1 MADKTLKDVVD
12 SLKTVDNTLK
22 EPVKKSS
29 SDVEREQETARD
41 AKASKEIQQ
50 DILATLKAGVGGAA
64 QADKK
69 QGGLIA
75 GLLGGIG
82 AGIGSI
88 GKAVSKI
95 GPKFIVGMGSIALGI
110 GAFMLGLGGAGK
122 IAELAGFD
130 GKALKSLVENTIGAF
145 SGTDLVAMGAV
156 IAAAMLLEKSKTTKA
171 GVVLG
176 MGAIGAGIS
185 VFLLALG
192 GAGKI
197 AELSGFDGKALNA
210 LVKNVFGAF
219 GGTDL
224 VVMASIIAAAVGL
237 EKTKTTKAG
246 VILGMGAIGAG
257 IGAFLLALGGAG
269 KIGELAGFD
278 GKALNA
284 LVKNTF
290 GAFSGTD
297 MVVMGAIIGAAMGI
311 DKAKVSKVGVVL
323 GMGAIGGGIAAFTL
337 GILAAEGFSSL
348 GALIGLDGKSLK
360 KLIGNFFEAFETVG
374 ISGLVTLL
382 TAGALA
388 GAIPGGAIAVV
399 KGMTAIGAGIAGFS
413 IGLLAAEGFATL
425 GKMLGLDGSALKV
438 LLSNV
443 GEGIG
448 GFIGGIGKGVF
459 EQLQDLDA
467 DKLVQL
473 GKGIAGIGIGIAAF
487 GAGTA
492 IGVVGGVVGALGSF
506 FGVKSPIDTIIE
518 LSKDKDIDAKRL
530 AELGGALEPLG
541 KGLAAFSGFS
551 MSGGMIGDS
560 DLESF
565 IKVIAKIGDSD
576 VVIDKTKMEALAA
589 GLTPLGTAIS
599 GFANVD
605 IAKIVDTS
613 TFGKSTLEIFFLLL
627 ASDKLKA
634 LATATEMQAVADGI
648 TPLGKAMDTFSG
660 LDMASIVG
668 NNWTPG
674 KETSFESFIGALG
687 TATEKIKNPTHLQ
700 NVAIGVR
707 ALGEAMQTFA
717 GIDAEAI
724 STAMR
729 STVMDVPSTEGVRK
743 TTTRKKYVNGKL
755 VVDEI
760 DGVSQLKGAATGGL
774 ITQKSAGIFEL
785 HQGEMVMDN
794 ASVAAFRKSLDLM
807 NMSQANALAGV
818 GGAAPIIV
826 NNNNNVDN
834 SMRSSQSTSV
844 SVPEATRTNESTL
857 RALQMS

>member
-674 KETSFESFIGALG
+674 KETSFESFIGGLAM
-687 TATEKIKNPTHLQ
+687 ATEKIKDPAQLQ
-700 NVAIGVR
+700 NVAVGIR
-707 ALGEAMQTFA
+707 ALGEAMQTFTTIDTEKISLAMSGA
-717 GIDAEAI
+717 GEW
-724 STAMR
+724 
-729 STVMDVPSTEGVRK
+729 K
-743 TTTRKKYVNGKL
+743 
-755 VVDEI
+755 
-760 DGVSQLKGAATGGL
+760 LKGTKQYELEVGKASLQTGGL
-774 ITQKSAGIFEL
+774 ITTKSAGIFEL

-818 GGAAPIIV
+818 GAGAPIIV

>member
-41 AKASKEIQQ
+41 AKASKGIQQ
-50 DILATLKAGVGGAA
+50 DILNTLKAGVGGAV
-64 QADKK
+64 QKDKK

-110 GAFMLGLGGAGK
+110 GAFLLGLGGAAK

-130 GKALKSLVENTIGAF
+130 GKSLKALVENTIGAF
-145 SGTDLVAMGAV
+145 SGTDLV
-156 IAAAMLLEKSKTTKA
+156 
-171 GVVLG
+171 VL
-176 MGAIGAGIS
+176 A
-185 VFLLALG
+185 
-192 GAGKI
+192 
-197 AELSGFDGKALNA
+197 
-210 LVKNVFGAF
+210 
-219 GGTDL
+219 
-224 VVMASIIAAAVGL
+224 
-237 EKTKTTKAG
+237 
-246 VILGMGAIGAG
+246 
-257 IGAFLLALGGAG
+257 
-269 KIGELAGFD
+269 
-278 GKALNA
+278 
-284 LVKNTF
+284 
-290 GAFSGTD
+290 
-297 MVVMGAIIGAAMGI
+297 AIIGAAMGI
-311 DKAKVSKVGVVL
+311 EKAKVSKVGVML

-374 ISGLVTLL
+374 IPGLVTLL
-382 TAGALA
+382 TAGAVA

-518 LSKDKDIDAKRL
+518 LSKDKNIDANRL

-687 TATEKIKNPTHLQ
+687 MATEKIKNPTHLQ
-700 NVAIGVR
+700 NVAIGIR
-707 ALGEAMQTFA
+707 ALGEAMQTFS

-724 STAMR
+724 STAMK
-729 STVMDVPSTEGVRK
+729 STVMDVPSTKGVLK
-743 TTTRKKYVNGKL
+743 TTTKKKYVNGEL
-755 VVDEI
+755 VIDEI
-760 DGVSQLKGAATGGL
+760 DGVSQLATGGL

-818 GGAAPIIV
+818 GGSAPIIV

-857 RALQMS
+857 RALQMN